1 MQNDVHVFTCA
12 CSCRFAYRMQC
23 HASDGT
29 RYIWRKWCSPS
40 LIASIS
46 SEHLTLCFLADHSVN
61 LVSLSI
67 RCHSTRWRQCKVL
80 PAIGRRG
87 FVFGLPQLAF
97 TPLSTSHLYLVSAR
111 RAAALSD
118 DTTKHQTLQL
128 SSQYYSS
135 IAHIQASD
143 CFEQFDH
150 WFWNR
155 NKVCLGF
162 ARRTFCCSV
171 FIS

>member
-23 HASDGT
+23 HVSDGA
-29 RYIWRKWCSPS
+29 RYIWRIWCSPS

-162 ARRTFCCSV
+162 ARRTFCCS
-171 FIS
+171 